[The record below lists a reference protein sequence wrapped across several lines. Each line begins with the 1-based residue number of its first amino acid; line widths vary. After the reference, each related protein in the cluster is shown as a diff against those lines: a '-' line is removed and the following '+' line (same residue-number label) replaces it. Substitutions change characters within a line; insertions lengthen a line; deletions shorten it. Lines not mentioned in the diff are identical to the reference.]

1 MTMTPVK
8 ETHIYLDEK
17 GTACVDTPR
26 LKVKMLVESV
36 HVSGGI
42 EETIRAFPHLTRG
55 QLHAA
60 MSYYYDHQSEID
72 EIIRKDKEFADQM
85 RSSTPDSPAT
95 TRVRAAMN
103 EP

>member
-36 HVSGGI
+36 RVYGGI
-42 EETIRAFPHLTRG
+42 EETIVAFPHLTRA

-60 MSYYYDHQSEID
+60 MAYYYDHQKELD
-72 EIIRKDKEFADQM
+72 EIMRQDKEFVEKM
-85 RSSTPDSPAT
+85 RASTPDSPLT
-95 TRVRAAMN
+95 IRVREAMKGA
-103 EP
+103 